1 MLIDFEIL
9 SVLVLGNGSNS
20 KEKGLFGV
28 ENRTCFDRDRDH
40 VQRNAEEMGHEQR
53 ESVTCDELTL
63 FSCLIFF
70 FSASVS
76 FVLVVL
82 SIAIFV

>member
-1 MLIDFEIL
+1 M
-9 SVLVLGNGSNS
+9 LVLGNGSNS

-28 ENRTCFDRDRDH
+28 ENRTCFDRDH

-53 ESVTCDELTL
+53 ESVTCDGLTL
-63 FSCLIFF
+63 LSCLIFF